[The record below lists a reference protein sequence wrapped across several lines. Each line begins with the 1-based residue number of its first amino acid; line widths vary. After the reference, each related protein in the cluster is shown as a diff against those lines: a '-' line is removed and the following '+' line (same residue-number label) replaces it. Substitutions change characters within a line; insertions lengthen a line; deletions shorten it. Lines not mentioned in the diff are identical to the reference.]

1 MSEKEDI
8 KVLFSK
14 KFKELAE
21 SKQKTNQELAEMFDL
36 SIKAIEKWKN
46 VNPGS
51 GTIPKIE
58 KLLEICDKLGCDMNY
73 LLMDDHEHF
82 DGSYKAISEKLDLS
96 DKAIKR
102 IESIQNDIDEDIR
115 LNISNIHLRK
125 NLLDYLLSYRPEFVT
140 NMLDLIYDLLMWDS
154 HYHGIH
160 EQPSDKYKGLRERA
174 RDRQDLIIVK
184 ITRVI
189 NELISSYDVNSFDKD
204 IGDKDY
210 YTDRKQRSDK
220 LQELWENGKIQH
232 FEDIPKELIPYYKGT
247 AEQAEQVINIINTGE
262 KNSEL

>member
-1 MSEKEDI
+1 MSEKEDL
-8 KVLFSK
+8 KVLFSRR
-14 KFKELAE
+14 FKDLAQ

-73 LLMDDHEHF
+73 LLMDDQEHF
-82 DGSYKAISEKLDLS
+82 DDSYKSISEKLGLS
-96 DKAIKR
+96 DKAIKG
-102 IESIQNDIDEDIR
+102 IEAIHNDIDEDIS
-115 LNISNIHLRK
+115 LNTSNIHLRK
-125 NLLDYLLSYRPEFVT
+125 NLLDYLLSNRPEFVID
-140 NMLDLIYDLLMWDS
+140 MLDLIYELLMWNS
-154 HYHGIH
+154 YYFGLL
-160 EQPSDKYKGLRERA
+160 EQPIDNRYKGARERA

-184 ITRVI
+184 ITRLM
-189 NELISSYDVNSFDKD
+189 NELISSYNVYSYDKD

-210 YTDRKQRSDK
+210 YEGRMQRSEA
-220 LQELWENGKIQH
+220 LQELWENGKIQR

-247 AEQAEQVINIINTGE
+247 AEQAEQVINTINKGG
-262 KNSEL
+262 KKK